1 MTGYLIILTNTSS
14 KDEAQRITNAL
25 MSKRLASSVNIIGP
39 ITSTYWCKDTIVTS
53 EEWLCLIK
61 THEDRYNDIEQ
72 LIQSTHSYEVPSIV
86 ALPVATGSK
95 SYLDWILRET
105 RGGSI

>member
-39 ITSTYWCKDTIVTS
+39 ITSTYWWQGK
-53 EEWLCLIK
+53 
-61 THEDRYNDIEQ
+61 IEQ
-72 LIQSTHSYEVPSIV
+72 AAELYAESAALAEKTGFDWWRRNMLISLAEALASIDEV
-86 ALPVATGSK
+86 
-95 SYLDWILRET
+95 
-105 RGGSI
+105 